1 MYEEGEVSK
10 GLRWTS
16 GKGRERVR
24 EARQGLSVEGAPV
37 VRHDGVDEGDGDAD
51 EEAVRVRARGRESVE
66 SGRGRARKRTRRT
79 SLGRSSTASCQTS
92 CDERRSCRRCR
103 RDCLSRRRCRPAR
116 LSSVSVFLLVAE
128 AGEVKREA
136 SAP

>member
-1 MYEEGEVSK
+1 MYVRRGRGIKGSK
-10 GLRWTS
+10 VDKRE
-16 GKGRERVR
+16 GKGEGRE
-24 EARQGLSVEGAPV
+24 GLSVEGAPV

-128 AGEVKREA
+128 GGEVKREA